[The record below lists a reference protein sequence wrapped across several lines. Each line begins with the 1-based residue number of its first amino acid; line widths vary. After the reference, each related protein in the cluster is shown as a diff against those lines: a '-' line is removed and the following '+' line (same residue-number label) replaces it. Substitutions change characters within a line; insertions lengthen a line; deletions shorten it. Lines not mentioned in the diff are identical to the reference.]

1 VDHRP
6 SVAGDN
12 LPQICRPEARGK
24 FLYSGDQKLYVKG
37 VTYGPFRRD
46 EQGSEYGSPEQ
57 VSSDFAAMAADG
69 INAVRTY
76 TPPPRW
82 LLDYAQA
89 HGLRVMVGLPWEQHI
104 AFLDDPGRTKDVE
117 ERVRQ
122 AVRGCAGHPAVLA
135 YSVGNEIP
143 APIVRWHG
151 ARRIERFLHRLYLS
165 VKAEDPGALITY
177 VNYPT
182 TEYLQLPFLDFVSF
196 NVYLEAEDR
205 LAAYL
210 ARLQNLAG
218 DRPLVL
224 AEIGLDSRRN
234 GEEGQARA
242 LDWQVRTAFSAGCA
256 GAFVFAWTDEWHRG
270 GFDIEDW
277 DFGLTDRERRPK
289 PALTTIRRTYEETP
303 LQADLTW
310 PRVSVIVCS
319 YNGSRTMRDCCE
331 GLCKLDYPDYE
342 VIVVDDGSTDGVG
355 EIAASHGFR
364 VIRTENKGLSSAR
377 NTGWQAATGEIVA
390 YIDDDAW
397 PDPHWLRYLA
407 ATFLSSDVV
416 GVGGPN
422 LPPPGDGPI
431 AQAVARAPGGPT
443 HVLLSDQIAE
453 HIPGCNMA
461 FRRDALRDLGG
472 FDPQFRAAGD
482 DVDLCWRLQARG
494 WRLGFS
500 PAALVWHHRRNSI
513 RAYWR
518 QQRNY
523 GKAEALLEMKWPE
536 KYNPVGHVT
545 WEGRLYGNGL
555 TRALM
560 WRSQRI
566 YHGVWG
572 TGLFQSLYDRRPG
585 LLNSLPLM
593 PEWYLVIA
601 GLAALSFLGLLW
613 APLLIAAPLLAL
625 ACAAVLVQAI
635 DSVTHA
641 SSVSQPSG
649 NRPSLKVASLTLL
662 LHLLQPLARL
672 LVLQP

>member
-1 VDHRP
+1 
-6 SVAGDN
+6 
-12 LPQICRPEARGK
+12 
-24 FLYSGDQKLYVKG
+24 
-37 VTYGPFRRD
+37 
-46 EQGSEYGSPEQ
+46 
-57 VSSDFAAMAADG
+57 
-69 INAVRTY
+69 
-76 TPPPRW
+76 
-82 LLDYAQA
+82 
-89 HGLRVMVGLPWEQHI
+89 
-104 AFLDDPGRTKDVE
+104 
-117 ERVRQ
+117 
-122 AVRGCAGHPAVLA
+122 
-135 YSVGNEIP
+135 
-143 APIVRWHG
+143 
-151 ARRIERFLHRLYLS
+151 
-165 VKAEDPGALITY
+165 
-177 VNYPT
+177 
-182 TEYLQLPFLDFVSF
+182 
-196 NVYLEAEDR
+196 
-205 LAAYL
+205 
-210 ARLQNLAG
+210 
-218 DRPLVL
+218 
-224 AEIGLDSRRN
+224 
-234 GEEGQARA
+234 
-242 LDWQVRTAFSAGCA
+242 
-256 GAFVFAWTDEWHRG
+256 
-270 GFDIEDW
+270 
-277 DFGLTDRERRPK
+277 
-289 PALTTIRRTYEETP
+289 
-303 LQADLTW
+303 
-310 PRVSVIVCS
+310 
-319 YNGSRTMRDCCE
+319 
-331 GLCKLDYPDYE
+331 
-342 VIVVDDGSTDGVG
+342 
-355 EIAASHGFR
+355 

-397 PDPHWLRYLA
+397 PDPHWLRCLA

-672 LVLQP
+672 LGRVRYGLTPWRRRCQPCFAFPRPRTMSIWSEHWKPPERHLEAIESVMKGDGSVLRRGGEFDRWDLEIRGGLFGGLRLLAAVEEHGAGKQLVRIRTWPKFATVALILTTLSSLLAVLAAMTDAWVVAALLAAAASGLAASAFADCAAAQAAGEGAISAIGAKPDQPAKGLGTVENARAAIDAPPQLEPGRR